1 MNRSDHRRARLAIVF
16 TVAAIPAMLLANR
29 DTSADP
35 SATSPGNEAAAPSTS
50 EYRPEAPVFV
60 DNREPA
66 VPPAVVDVLVPAPP
80 SAQQAEGVANFRRF
94 GNVADRPCATD
105 LAPVNAVVTVANID
119 NGRTMQC
126 TNVGNIGLPEGVD
139 VVIHTDIFSELGDLI
154 DAPLSVRLSW

>member
-16 TVAAIPAMLLANR
+16 TIVAIPAMLLANR

-35 SATSPGNEAAAPSTS
+35 TASAPGNEASAPSTS
-50 EYRPEAPVFV
+50 QYRPEPPVFV
-60 DNREPA
+60 DNRVPA

-80 SAQQAEGVANFRRF
+80 SAQQADAVASFRRF
-94 GNVADRPCATD
+94 GNVADRPCATE
-105 LAPVNAVVTVANID
+105 LAPVTALVTVTNVD

-126 TNVGNIGLPEGVD
+126 TNVGNIGMPPDVD

-154 DAPLSVRLSW
+154 DAPLSVRISW